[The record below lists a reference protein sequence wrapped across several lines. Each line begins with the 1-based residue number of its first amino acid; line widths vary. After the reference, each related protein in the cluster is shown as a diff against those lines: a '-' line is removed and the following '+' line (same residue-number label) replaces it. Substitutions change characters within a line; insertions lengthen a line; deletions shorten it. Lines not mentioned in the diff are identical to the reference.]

1 MPAFNGKNLVPLKL
15 HDATESYYF
24 FQEVSKQLEKKA
36 QLSSSVATYQ
46 TADLTSLQLLY

>member
-24 FQEVSKQLEKKA
+24 FQEVSKQLEIE
-36 QLSSSVATYQ
+36 ST
-46 TADLTSLQLLY
+46 TF